1 MSENIQTNDDPKA
14 DGSELV
20 PSSCSERSPETDTE
34 GNIYYKALDEMMI
47 VACIGTADGCK
58 TVADVRRKIE
68 ELIQW
73 NLDVEKYF
81 QNKPL

>member
-1 MSENIQTNDDPKA
+1 MSNENKTSAI
-14 DGSELV
+14 
-20 PSSCSERSPETDTE
+20 ERSSYADCSDGFSETDTE

-58 TVADVRRKIE
+58 TVADVRRKID

-73 NLDVEKYF
+73 NIDVDRYF
-81 QNKPL
+81 GNPKAKHER